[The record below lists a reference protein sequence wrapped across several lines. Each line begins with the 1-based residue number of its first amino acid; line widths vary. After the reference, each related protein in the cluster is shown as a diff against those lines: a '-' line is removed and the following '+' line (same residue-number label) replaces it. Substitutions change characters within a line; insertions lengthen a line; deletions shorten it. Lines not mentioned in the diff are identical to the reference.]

1 VSANVSGADTRSGPW
16 NPGIRSPVPEQL
28 RQFCTVFLPANS
40 FTSFSKAR
48 ELHDLTGL
56 DVSEL
61 ASFRPQRLVLH
72 ELLIRVTA
80 DLSVPDGERIA
91 DLGIKFR
98 EITRVILARYL
109 EPRMDAITASFDV
122 ARRELAALIEA
133 ELANLMSTPDAR
145 VAGKWSPSSALAA
158 LFGRRKAVISPA
170 RTPRSWSG
178 RLTSEWTTNADSG
191 DGGLKKPA
199 YGALARLISAILR
212 RHGGPWGTRELLGSI
227 AIDMACNDFG
237 SEVIGRAIEPLV
249 REAARSEGYTLL
261 PRQEWPVIMNTKGPS
276 ASGKSTLRP
285 LQRELAGRIGV
296 NWRDFALI
304 SPDIWRKQLLDYDVL
319 GANYKY
325 AGSFTGEELQII
337 DQKLDRYMAHKAQRG
352 QVSHLL
358 IDRFRFDSFAADSD
372 EAGSNLL
379 TRFGHIIYLF
389 FVIASPASLVERAW
403 DRGLEF
409 GRYKAVDD
417 TLAHGVEAYAG
428 MPELFFTWVQRA
440 DKRVH
445 FEFLDNSVPRG
456 ERPLTVAFGGNET
469 LNVLDIKCLL
479 DIERYRRINV
489 DATAPESLYSPAASL
504 APEEN
509 LEFLRRC
516 VERFRDVNFADQA
529 SGRIYLSML
538 SGIPVWVDRQLLE
551 EASAN
556 PDTHAALREL
566 APAAFDGTVS
576 AIGKPKFLANA
587 ADVQMAQTLGR
598 WGAAVKAA

>member
-1 VSANVSGADTRSGPW
+1 VSAKVSGAETRSGPW

-40 FTSFSKAR
+40 FTGFSKAR

-56 DVSEL
+56 DASEL

-122 ARRELAALIEA
+122 ARRELAELIEA
-133 ELANLMSTPDAR
+133 ELANLMSAPDAR
-145 VAGKWSPSSALAA
+145 VSGTSSPGSAWAT
-158 LFGRRKAVISPA
+158 LFGRRKAIIRPP

-178 RLTSEWTTNADSG
+178 RLVSEWTMNAGSG
-191 DGGLKKPA
+191 DGGLKRSA
-199 YGALARLISAILR
+199 YGALVRLVSAILK

-249 REAARSEGYTLL
+249 REAARSEGYMLL

-285 LQRELAGRIGV
+285 LQRQLAGRIGAT
-296 NWRDFALI
+296 WRDFALI
-304 SPDIWRKQLLDYDVL
+304 SPDIWRKQLLDYDAL

-337 DQKLDRYMAHKAQRG
+337 DQKLDRYMAHKAQCG
-352 QVSHLL
+352 EVPHLL

-389 FVIASPASLVERAW
+389 FLITPPGSLVERAW

-445 FEFLDNSVPRG
+445 FEFLDNSVARG

-489 DATAPESLYSPAASL
+489 DAMAPESLYGPAASL

-516 VERFRDVNFADQA
+516 VERFREVNFADQA

-538 SGIPVWVDRQLLE
+538 SGIPVWVDRQQLE
-551 EASAN
+551 GAAAN
-556 PDTHAALREL
+556 PDSRAALHAL

-576 AIGKPKFLANA
+576 ALGTPKFLANA
-587 ADVQMAQTLGR
+587 ADAGMAQTLGR
-598 WGAAVKAA
+598 WGIRT